1 MTSPM
6 TSARMAGR
14 TARIVLDASYAIAVV
29 MGDEPDPVSTDVVL
43 AAQLLVPPIWTWEMG
58 NILLVNLRRG
68 RLGRPELPAVLQAVD
83 TLAVRVEP
91 AAALSVGEWLDLG
104 DRHELTT
111 YDAQYLDLALQQRC
125 GLATQD
131 RRLAEAAERLGLP
144 VYA

>member
-1 MTSPM
+1 MVGPIPPARVGGRSP
-6 TSARMAGR
+6 
-14 TARIVLDASYAIAVV
+14 RIVLDASYAIAVV
-29 MGDEPDPVSTDVVL
+29 MGDEPVPVSTDVVL
-43 AAQLLVPPIWTWEMG
+43 AAQLLVPPVWTWEMG
-58 NILLVNLRRG
+58 NILRVSLRRG

-91 AAALSVGEWLDLG
+91 AAELSVGEWLDLA
-104 DRHELTT
+104 DRHGLTT

-144 VYA
+144 VYG